1 MAINGVLQT
10 AKVNLYVIG
19 SKRIEHEQQ
28 IIRAITSL
36 FILFYQKRTYFGQSM
51 TLQSLKYI
59 SRGSQ
64 IPLTSD
70 MHY

>member
-10 AKVNLYVIG
+10 AKVNLYFIG

-36 FILFYQKRTYFGQSM
+36 FILFYQK
-51 TLQSLKYI
+51 
-59 SRGSQ
+59 
-64 IPLTSD
+64 
-70 MHY
+70 